1 MSLYALLPQIVLKK
15 IYIYH
20 IISKVLSFIDNKFFT
35 KANAVTLSFLMKS
48 RVINRVKAKE

>member
-35 KANAVTLSFLMKS
+35 KANVVTLSFLMKS